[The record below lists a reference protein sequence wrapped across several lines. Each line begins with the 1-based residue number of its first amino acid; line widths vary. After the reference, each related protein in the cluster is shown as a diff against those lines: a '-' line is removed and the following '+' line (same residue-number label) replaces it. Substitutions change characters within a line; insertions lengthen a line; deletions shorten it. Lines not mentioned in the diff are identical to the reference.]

1 MQQPTEEPQLETA
14 EQSPAPSRRA
24 RKKERTRR
32 EIYDAA
38 MGLFERQGFDAV
50 TVEAICDAADV
61 ARGTFFLHFPTKA
74 ALLYE
79 FSDRVVADFVEAPRD
94 EASDAP
100 AELRALVD
108 FMIGRLV
115 AHAGVMRAM
124 VREFF
129 SNPDA
134 IQAAHARGRDF
145 PDLLEAIVR
154 RGQARGEF
162 RRGVDAR
169 LASAVVLSTAGAI
182 LSGNVFAEDELPVD
196 AIREQFF
203 EVIFGG
209 LLEAGNQR
217 NQRKAT

>member
-1 MQQPTEEPQLETA
+1 MKAALRTLE
-14 EQSPAPSRRA
+14 PSRRA

-38 MGLFERQGFDAV
+38 LSLFERHGFDAV

-61 ARGTFFLHFPTKA
+61 ARATFFLHFPTKS

-79 FSDRVVADFVEAPRD
+79 FSDRVADEFRNDGRGPDTSAAD
-94 EASDAP
+94 
-100 AELRALVD
+100 ELRGLVD
-108 FMIGRLV
+108 QMIGRLV
-115 AHAGVMRAM
+115 AHADVMRAM

-129 SNPDA
+129 SNPVA
-134 IQAAHARGRDF
+134 IEAAHSRGRAF
-145 PDLLEAIVR
+145 PALIEAIVR

-162 RRGVDAR
+162 RRGIDPR

-182 LSGNVFAEDELPVD
+182 LSGNVFAEGELP
-196 AIREQFF
+196 AETIRDQFF

-209 LLEAGNQR
+209 LLDTS
-217 NQRKAT
+217 ATARRGDSG

>member
-1 MQQPTEEPQLETA
+1 MEPEA
-14 EQSPAPSRRA
+14 RPPEPSRRA

-32 EIYDAA
+32 EIFDAA
-38 MGLFERQGFDAV
+38 MTLFERQGFDAV

-61 ARGTFFLHFPTKA
+61 ARATFFLHFPTKA

-79 FSDRVVADFVEAPRD
+79 LSDRVAAEFSSGDISPDASAAD
-94 EASDAP
+94 
-100 AELRALVD
+100 ELRSLVD
-108 FMIGRLV
+108 RMTGHLV

-134 IQAAHARGRDF
+134 IQAAHARGREF
-145 PDLLEAIVR
+145 PDLIEAIVR

-162 RRGVDAR
+162 RTGIDAR

-182 LSGNVFAEDELPVD
+182 LSGNVFAEGELPVE
-196 AIREQFF
+196 AIRDQFF
-203 EVIFGG
+203 QVIFGG
-209 LLEAGNQR
+209 LLDTSQTVQR
-217 NQRKAT
+217 GDDS